1 MNFVLVGDD
10 FPAAQ
15 TLKLL
20 LEYPNIQVAMV
31 FSSPQPE
38 HSAKV
43 KALADQNQIPFYSSD
58 LIKKQG
64 GLSLLGAQDFDWLIN
79 INSTVLIPSAI
90 LELPRAGALNMHP
103 GLLPAYA
110 GLHTHQWAL
119 RNGEQTFGSTIHFIE
134 PRVDVGDIVLQRQ
147 FPIKKTDTG
156 LSLFYNCIREGVLG
170 MRAVLEDIL
179 AEKPLARQ
187 KQDLSK
193 YHLYRHRDALDGRID
208 WCWSAEQV
216 ERFVRAGNYA
226 PFQSP
231 TYTAYIDQ
239 LTIED
244 QPCEIEVLSVT
255 PIPEQVTAIPG
266 KVIAEPNK
274 QPMVICKEGAVRLD
288 QYRLRGQGGALSLDE
303 LNHLLP
309 NGIILKGRE
318 SN

>member
-1 MNFVLVGDD
+1 MNFVLIGDD

-38 HSAKV
+38 RSAKV
-43 KALADQNQIPFYSSD
+43 KALAEQNQIPFYNSD
-58 LIKKQG
+58 LIKKQD
-64 GLSLLGAQDFDWLIN
+64 GLSLLSIHQFDWLIN
-79 INSTVLIPSAI
+79 TNSTVLIPSAI

-103 GLLPAYA
+103 GLLPGYA

-156 LSLFYNCIREGVLG
+156 LSLFYNCIREGILG
-170 MRAVLEDIL
+170 MRTVIEDIL

-208 WCWSAEQV
+208 WRWSADEV

-226 PFQSP
+226 PFHSP
-231 TYTAYIDQ
+231 TYTAHLDLLVIDGQ
-239 LTIED
+239 TYEV
-244 QPCEIEVLSVT
+244 EVLNVT
-255 PIPEQVTAIPG
+255 PVVVPITAVPG
-266 KVIAEPNK
+266 KIFAELNK
-274 QPMVICKEGAVRLD
+274 PPMVTCKVGAVRLD
-288 QYRLRGQGGALSLDE
+288 QCRLRGQGGTLSPDE
-303 LNHLLP
+303 LNRLLP
-309 NGIILKGRE
+309 DGIILKGRE

>member
-20 LEYPNIQVAMV
+20 LEYPSIKVAMV
-31 FSSPQPE
+31 FSSSQPE
-38 HSAKV
+38 RSAKV
-43 KALADQNQIPFYSSD
+43 KALAEQHQIPFNNSD
-58 LIKKQG
+58 LIKQTE
-64 GLSLLGAQDFDWLIN
+64 GLSLLSAQQFDWLIN

-156 LSLFYNCIREGVLG
+156 LSLFYNCIREGILG
-170 MRAVLEDIL
+170 MRTVIEDIL
-179 AEKPLARQ
+179 AEKPLSRQ

-193 YHLYRHRDALDGRID
+193 YHLYRHRDALDGGID
-208 WCWSAEQV
+208 WRRSADDV

-226 PFQSP
+226 PFHSP
-231 TYTAYIDQ
+231 TYTAHLDSLAVEGQTY
-239 LTIED
+239 EV
-244 QPCEIEVLSVT
+244 EVLNVT
-255 PIPEQVTAIPG
+255 PVAVPITIIPG
-266 KVIAEPNK
+266 KVFTESNK
-274 QPMVICKEGAVRLD
+274 PPMVICKEGAVRLD
-288 QYRLRGQGGALSLDE
+288 QCQLRGQGGTLSPDE
-303 LNHLLP
+303 LNRLLP
-309 NGIILKGRE
+309 DGIILKGRE

>member
-38 HSAKV
+38 RSAKV
-43 KALADQNQIPFYSSD
+43 KALAEQNLIPFQNSD
-58 LIKKQG
+58 LIKKQD
-64 GLSLLGAQDFDWLIN
+64 GLSLLGAQHFDWLIN
-79 INSTVLIPSAI
+79 INSTVVIPSAI
-90 LELPRAGALNMHP
+90 LELSRAGALNMHP

-156 LSLFYNCIREGVLG
+156 LSLFYNCIREGILG
-170 MRAVLEDIL
+170 MRTVLEDIL
-179 AEKPLARQ
+179 VEKPLVRQ

-208 WCWSAEQV
+208 WHWSAEQV
-216 ERFVRAGNYA
+216 ERFVRAGNYV

-231 TYTAYIDQ
+231 TYTAYIGP
-239 LTIED
+239 LAVED
-244 QPCEIEVLSVT
+244 QTFEIEVLGVT
-255 PIPEQVTAIPG
+255 PVPVLVTDVPG
-266 KVIAEPNK
+266 KVFAESSKP
-274 QPMVICKEGAVRLD
+274 PTVVCKEGAIRLD
-288 QYRLRGQGGALSLDE
+288 QCRLRGQGGTLSLDE
-303 LNHLLP
+303 LNKLLLD
-309 NGIILKGRE
+309 GIILKGRE

>member
-20 LEYPNIQVAMV
+20 LEYPSIQVAMV

-38 HSAKV
+38 RSAKV
-43 KALADQNQIPFYSSD
+43 KALAEQHQIPFYNSD
-58 LIKKQG
+58 LIKQTE
-64 GLSLLGAQDFDWLIN
+64 GLFLLSAQQFDWLIN
-79 INSTVLIPSAI
+79 INSTVLIPTAI

-119 RNGEQTFGSTIHFIE
+119 RNGEQIFGSTIHFIE

-156 LSLFYNCIREGVLG
+156 LSLFYNCIREGILG

-193 YHLYRHRDALDGRID
+193 YHLYRHRDALDGRIN
-208 WCWSAEQV
+208 WRWSAEQV

-226 PFQSP
+226 PFHSP
-231 TYTAYIDQ
+231 TYTAHLDS
-239 LTIED
+239 LTAGD
-244 QPCEIEVLSVT
+244 RACEVEVLSVT
-255 PIPEQVTAIPG
+255 PVAAPINAVPG
-266 KVIAEPNK
+266 KIFAESNK
-274 QPMVICKEGAVRLD
+274 PPIVICQEGAVRLD
-288 QYRLRGQGGALSLDE
+288 QCRLRGQGDLLSPDE
-303 LNHLLP
+303 LDHLLP

>member
-20 LEYPNIQVAMV
+20 LEYPNIQIAMV

-38 HSAKV
+38 RSAKV
-43 KALADQNQIPFYSSD
+43 RALAEQNQIPFYNSD
-58 LIKKQG
+58 LIKQQD
-64 GLSLLGAQDFDWLIN
+64 GLSLLNAHQFDWLIN
-79 INSTVLIPSAI
+79 INSTVVIPLAI
-90 LELPRAGALNMHP
+90 LELPSAGALNMHP

-134 PRVDVGDIVLQRQ
+134 PRVDVGDVVLQRH
-147 FPIKKTDTG
+147 FLIKKADTG
-156 LSLFYNCIREGVLG
+156 LSLFYNCIREGILG
-170 MRAVLEDIL
+170 MRTVLEEIL
-179 AEKPLARQ
+179 ADKPLSRQ

-208 WCWSAEQV
+208 WRWSADQI

-226 PFQSP
+226 PFHSP
-231 TYTAYIDQ
+231 TYTAHLDSFVVGDQ
-239 LTIED
+239 T
-244 QPCEIEVLSVT
+244 CEVEVLNVTSVVV
-255 PIPEQVTAIPG
+255 PIIAMPG
-266 KVIAEPNK
+266 RVFKESNK
-274 QPMVICKEGAVRLD
+274 PPTIICKEGAIRLD
-288 QYRLRGQGGALSLDE
+288 QCRLRGEGSTLSPDE
-303 LNHLLP
+303 LNQLLSD
-309 NGIILKGRE
+309 GIILKGRE

>member
-38 HSAKV
+38 RSAKV
-43 KALADQNQIPFYSSD
+43 KALAEQNHIPFYNSD
-58 LIKKQG
+58 LIKQQDG
-64 GLSLLGAQDFDWLIN
+64 FSLLGAQRFDWLIN
-79 INSTVLIPSAI
+79 INSTVLIPSSI

-119 RNGEQTFGSTIHFIE
+119 RNGEQTFGSTIHLIE
-134 PRVDVGDIVLQRQ
+134 PRVDVGDIVLQRR

-156 LSLFYNCIREGVLG
+156 LSLFYNCIREGILG
-170 MRAVLEDIL
+170 MRTVIEDIL
-179 AEKPLARQ
+179 AEKPLSRQ

-208 WCWSAEQV
+208 WRWSAEHV
-216 ERFVRAGNYA
+216 ERFIRAGNYA

-231 TYTAYIDQ
+231 TYTAYISP
-239 LTIED
+239 LTVED
-244 QPCEIEVLSVT
+244 QACEIEVLSVT
-255 PIPEQVTAIPG
+255 PVAMPVTAVPG
-266 KVIAEPNK
+266 KVFTESNK
-274 QPMVICKEGAVRLD
+274 SPTVICKEGAVRLD
-288 QYRLRGQGGALSLDE
+288 QCRLRGQGGTLSPDE
-303 LNHLLP
+303 LNRLLLD
-309 NGIILKGRE
+309 GIILKGRE